1 MAEWASEPHLV
12 DHYGDHRRQF
22 PGYSIEQYDSSA
34 QETIAIGVEFTY
46 RDRRTGINR
55 IGYFHRESS
64 RMTVLDLNGR
74 IHSHFRTDEEYVFGL
89 PRSTY
94 TDE

>member
-1 MAEWASEPHLV
+1 MADWASETHLV

-22 PGYSIEQYDSSA
+22 PGYSVEQYDASA
-34 QETIAIGVEFTY
+34 QETVAIGVEFTY
-46 RDRRTGINR
+46 RDRRAGVSR
-55 IGYFHRESS
+55 VGYFHRESS
-64 RMTVLDLNGR
+64 RMTVVDLDGK
-74 IHSHFRTDEEYVFGL
+74 IHSHFRTDEEYVSGL